1 MHIQLGF
8 FIWISACGVDEQTV
22 MEGGRLNNSTQPWLG
37 WDVMEVCPLSM
48 GGTTFLIMAYSTM
61 LAVGLVG
68 NSCLVLVILRQ
79 KEMHNVTNIFIANL
93 SSSDILMCVICL
105 PSTITYTLMDRWI
118 LGLALCK
125 LTPFVQCLSI
135 TVSIYT
141 LVLITLERH
150 QLIIH
155 PTGWKPVLG
164 HSYLAVAVTWIMGC
178 FVSLPFFSFTYLEDL
193 TAHNLTMPTNPA
205 DDHLVCMEKWPSEG
219 NRLAY
224 TTSILVFQY
233 CLPLS
238 LISICYL
245 RIFLRLSQRRDI
257 IERTQDARQRNA
269 KHSRRINVMLA
280 SIVALFAL
288 CWLPLNV
295 FNTIFDWNHEIL
307 TWCHNAVFSV
317 CHLIAMA
324 STCVNPIIY
333 GFLNNN
339 FQKELKS
346 LLYQCRCSGVPRS
359 YESFPLSTVSTD
371 MTKGSVLSNGSDSIA
386 VSPQQQEKECL

>member
-1 MHIQLGF
+1 M
-8 FIWISACGVDEQTV
+8 IWISVCGMDEQLV
-22 MEGGRLNNSTQPWLG
+22 MEGAHNITQPWLG
-37 WDVMEVCPLSM
+37 WEEVCSLSL

-68 NSCLVLVILRQ
+68 NTCVVLVILRQ

-93 SSSDILMCVICL
+93 SCSDILVCLICL

-118 LGLALCK
+118 LGVALCK
-125 LTPFVQCLSI
+125 LTSFVQCLSI

-178 FVSLPFFSFTYLEDL
+178 FVSLPFFSFTLLVDFKSQ
-193 TAHNLTMPTNPA
+193 NLSIPMNPS
-205 DDHLVCMEKWPSEG
+205 DSHLVCMEKWPSEG

-224 TTSILVFQY
+224 TTSLLVFQY
-233 CLPLS
+233 CLPLI

-245 RIFLRLSQRRDI
+245 RIFLRLSHRKDI
-257 IERTQDARQRNA
+257 IERTRDARQRNA
-269 KHSRRINVMLA
+269 KHFKRINAMLA

-288 CWLPLNV
+288 CWLPLYV
-295 FNTIFDWNHEIL
+295 FNAIFDWNHEAI
-307 TWCHNAVFSV
+307 TWCHDAVFSV
-317 CHLIAMA
+317 CHLTAMA

-346 LLYQCRCSGVPRS
+346 LLYQCRCSGVPQN

-371 MTKGSVLSNGSDSIA
+371 VTKGSILSNGSDTIA
-386 VSPQQQEKECL
+386 VSSQQQEKECL

>member
-1 MHIQLGF
+1 M
-8 FIWISACGVDEQTV
+8 DEQLV
-22 MEGGRLNNSTQPWLG
+22 MEGAHLNNSTQPLLVF
-37 WDVMEVCPLSM
+37 DEVCPLSM

-79 KEMHNVTNIFIANL
+79 KEMHNVTNVFIANL
-93 SSSDILMCVICL
+93 SCSDILICVICL
-105 PSTITYTLMDRWI
+105 PTTIIYTLMDRWI
-118 LGLALCK
+118 LGVALCK
-125 LTPFVQCLSI
+125 LTSFVQCLSI
-135 TVSIYT
+135 TVSVYT

-164 HSYLAVAVTWIMGC
+164 HSYLAVTVTWIMGC
-178 FVSLPFFSFTYLEDL
+178 FTSVPFFYFTTVEDL
-193 TAHNLTMPTNPA
+193 TFHNLSFPTNPSDA
-205 DDHLVCMEKWPSEG
+205 HLVCMEKWESNG

-233 CLPLS
+233 CLPLT
-238 LISICYL
+238 LISACYL
-245 RIFLRLSQRRDI
+245 RIFLRLNHRKDI
-257 IERTQDARQRNA
+257 IERTRDARQRNA
-269 KHSRRINVMLA
+269 KHSKRINAMLA

-295 FNTIFDWNHEIL
+295 FNTIFDWNHEVL
-307 TWCHNAVFSV
+307 PWCHDVVFSV
-317 CHLIAMA
+317 CHLTAMA

-339 FQKELKS
+339 FQKELMS
-346 LLYQCRCSGVPRS
+346 LLYQCRCSGVPQN

-371 MTKGSVLSNGSDSIA
+371 VTKGSVLSTGSDGIT
-386 VSPQQQEKECL
+386 VSPQQQEKDRL

>member
-1 MHIQLGF
+1 MLLIC
-8 FIWISACGVDEQTV
+8 ISAWGVDEQLV
-22 MEGGRLNNSTQPWLG
+22 MEGAHLNNSTQPWLG
-37 WDVMEVCPLSM
+37 WEVEVCPLSLS
-48 GGTTFLIMAYSTM
+48 GITFLIIAYSTM

-68 NSCLVLVILRQ
+68 NTCLVLVILRQ
-79 KEMHNVTNIFIANL
+79 KELHNVTNIFIANL
-93 SSSDILMCVICL
+93 SCSDILMCLICL

-125 LTPFVQCLSI
+125 LTSFVQCLSV

-178 FVSLPFFSFTYLEDL
+178 FVSLPFFSFTFVEDL
-193 TAHNLTMPTNPA
+193 TSHNLSIPTNPDA
-205 DDHLVCMEKWPSEG
+205 HLVCIEDWPSEL

-224 TTSILVFQY
+224 TTSMLVFQY
-233 CLPLS
+233 CLPLT
-238 LISICYL
+238 LISVCYL

-257 IERTQDARQRNA
+257 IERTRDARQRNA
-269 KHSRRINVMLA
+269 KHSKRINAMLA

-295 FNTIFDWNHEIL
+295 FNTIFDWHHEAL
-307 TWCHNAVFSV
+307 LWCHNAVFSV
-317 CHLIAMA
+317 CHLTAMA

-371 MTKGSVLSNGSDSIA
+371 VTKGSVLSNGSDSIA
-386 VSPQQQEKECL
+386 VPPQQQEKECL

>member
-1 MHIQLGF
+1 M
-8 FIWISACGVDEQTV
+8 
-22 MEGGRLNNSTQPWLG
+22 MEGAHRNNSTRPWLALE
-37 WDVMEVCPLSM
+37 EVCPLSL

-68 NSCLVLVILRQ
+68 NTCLVLVILRQ

-93 SSSDILMCVICL
+93 SCSDILMCLICL
-105 PSTITYTLMDRWI
+105 PTTIIYTLMDRWI
-118 LGLALCK
+118 LGLVLCK
-125 LTPFVQCLSI
+125 LTSFVQCLSI

-155 PTGWKPVLG
+155 PTGWKPMLG

-178 FVSLPFFSFTYLEDL
+178 FTSVPFFSFTILDDL
-193 TAHNLTMPTNPA
+193 TIHNVSYPTNPSDA
-205 DDHLVCMEKWPSEG
+205 HLVCIEEWPSEG

-224 TTSILVFQY
+224 TTSMLVFQY
-233 CLPLS
+233 CLPLT
-238 LISICYL
+238 LISVCYL
-245 RIFLRLSQRRDI
+245 RIFLRLNHRKDI

-269 KHSRRINVMLA
+269 KHSKRISAMLA

-295 FNTIFDWNHEIL
+295 FNTIFDWNYEAL
-307 TWCHNAVFSV
+307 TWCHDAVFSV
-317 CHLIAMA
+317 CHLTAMA

-339 FQKELKS
+339 FQKELMS
-346 LLYQCRCSGVPRS
+346 LLYQCRCSGVPQN
-359 YESFPLSTVSTD
+359 YESFPLSTVSSD
-371 MTKGSVLSNGSDSIA
+371 VTKGSVLSTGSDSITI
-386 VSPQQQEKECL
+386 SLQQQEKDCL